1 MKLKYDR
8 VILADTHHTMLEGIR
23 GLLETMFEAV
33 VMVADDTSLFD
44 AAARFEADL
53 IVADLSLPVPR
64 DVNIVRRLKDR
75 FPELKLIVLS
85 IHDESIAVEEVMAA
99 GAQGFVLKRTAATDL
114 IPAVRAV
121 LRGRKYVSP
130 NSRKRVSTP
139 GEASSSNTVPIN
151 RLLLKP

>member
-23 GLLETMFEAV
+23 GLLETMFDAV

-44 AAARFEADL
+44 TAARLEADL
-53 IVADLSLPVPR
+53 IVADLSLPVSR
-64 DVNIVRRLKDR
+64 DVNIVARLKGR
-75 FPELKLIVLS
+75 FPKLKLIVLS
-85 IHDESIAVEEVMAA
+85 VHDESIAVKEVMKA
-99 GAQGFVLKRTAATDL
+99 GAEGFVLKRTAATDL

-130 NSRKRVSTP
+130 
-139 GEASSSNTVPIN
+139 G
-151 RLLLKP
+151 LKKEDKHTR

>member
-23 GLLETMFEAV
+23 GLLETMFDAV

-44 AAARFEADL
+44 TAARLEADL
-53 IVADLSLPVPR
+53 IVADLSLPVSR
-64 DVNIVRRLKDR
+64 DVNIVARLKGR
-75 FPELKLIVLS
+75 FPKLKLIVLS
-85 IHDESIAVEEVMAA
+85 VHDESIAVEEVMKA
-99 GAQGFVLKRTAATDL
+99 GAEGFVLKRSAATDL

-130 NSRKRVSTP
+130 
-139 GEASSSNTVPIN
+139 
-151 RLLLKP
+151 RLKKEGKHTR

>member
-1 MKLKYDR
+1 MKLKYNR

-44 AAARFEADL
+44 AAARLEADI
-53 IVADLSLPVPR
+53 IVVDLSLPVSR

-75 FPELKLIVLS
+75 FPKLKLIVLS
-85 IHDESIAVEEVMAA
+85 IHDEPIALKEVAAA
-99 GAQGFVLKRTAATDL
+99 GAEGFVLKRSAATDL

-121 LRGRKYVSP
+121 LRGRRYVSP
-130 NSRKRVSTP
+130 K
-139 GEASSSNTVPIN
+139 
-151 RLLLKP
+151 LKKEGKHTG

>member
-23 GLLETMFEAV
+23 GLLETMFDAV

-44 AAARFEADL
+44 TAARLEADL
-53 IVADLSLPVPR
+53 IVADLSLPVSR
-64 DVNIVRRLKDR
+64 DVNIVARLKGR
-75 FPELKLIVLS
+75 FPKLKLIVLS
-85 IHDESIAVEEVMAA
+85 VHDEPIAVEEVMEA
-99 GAQGFVLKRTAATDL
+99 GAHGFVLKRTAATDL

-130 NSRKRVSTP
+130 H
-139 GEASSSNTVPIN
+139 
-151 RLLLKP
+151 LKKEGKHTR

>member
-23 GLLETMFEAV
+23 GLLETMFDAV

-44 AAARFEADL
+44 TAARLEADL
-53 IVADLSLPVPR
+53 IVADLSLPVSR
-64 DVNIVRRLKDR
+64 DVNIVRRLKER
-75 FPELKLIVLS
+75 FPECKLIVLS
-85 IHDESIAVEEVMAA
+85 VHDESIAVEEVMEA
-99 GAQGFVLKRTAATDL
+99 GAEGFVLKRTAATDL

-130 NSRKRVSTP
+130 H
-139 GEASSSNTVPIN
+139 
-151 RLLLKP
+151 LKKEGKHTR

>member
-44 AAARFEADL
+44 AAARLEADL
-53 IVADLSLPVPR
+53 IVADLSLPVSR

-130 NSRKRVSTP
+130 K
-139 GEASSSNTVPIN
+139 
-151 RLLLKP
+151 LKKEGKHTR

>member
-1 MKLKYDR
+1 MKLKYNR

-44 AAARFEADL
+44 AAARLEADL
-53 IVADLSLPVPR
+53 IVADLSLPVPG

-75 FPELKLIVLS
+75 FPKLKLIVLS
-85 IHDESIAVEEVMAA
+85 VHDESIAVEEVMAA
-99 GAQGFVLKRTAATDL
+99 GAEGFVLKRTAATDL

-130 NSRKRVSTP
+130 KLKRD
-139 GEASSSNTVPIN
+139 
-151 RLLLKP
+151 L

>member
-23 GLLETMFEAV
+23 GLLETMFDAV

-44 AAARFEADL
+44 TAARLEADL
-53 IVADLSLPVPR
+53 IVADLSLPVSR
-64 DVNIVRRLKDR
+64 DVNIVARLKGR
-75 FPELKLIVLS
+75 FPKLKLIVLS
-85 IHDESIAVEEVMAA
+85 VHDESIAVEKVMAA
-99 GAQGFVLKRTAATDL
+99 GAEGLVLKRSAATDL

-130 NSRKRVSTP
+130 H
-139 GEASSSNTVPIN
+139 
-151 RLLLKP
+151 LKQEGKHKAFDKKD

>member
-130 NSRKRVSTP
+130 H
-139 GEASSSNTVPIN
+139 
-151 RLLLKP
+151 LKKEGKHTR

>member
-23 GLLETMFEAV
+23 GLLETMFDAV

-44 AAARFEADL
+44 TAARLEADL
-53 IVADLSLPVPR
+53 IVADLSLPVSR
-64 DVNIVRRLKDR
+64 DVNIVARLKGR
-75 FPELKLIVLS
+75 FPKLKLIVLS
-85 IHDESIAVEEVMAA
+85 VHDESIAVEEVMKA
-99 GAQGFVLKRTAATDL
+99 GAEGFVLKRTAATDL

-130 NSRKRVSTP
+130 
-139 GEASSSNTVPIN
+139 G
-151 RLLLKP
+151 LKKEDKHTR

>member
-8 VILADTHHTMLEGIR
+8 VILADTHHSMLEGIR

-44 AAARFEADL
+44 AAARLEADL
-53 IVADLSLPVPR
+53 IVADLSLPLPR
-64 DVNIVRRLKDR
+64 DVNIVARLKDR

-99 GAQGFVLKRTAATDL
+99 GAEGFVLKRSAATDL

-130 NSRKRVSTP
+130 Q
-139 GEASSSNTVPIN
+139 
-151 RLLLKP
+151 LKKKGKHTR

>member
-23 GLLETMFEAV
+23 GLLETMFDAV

-44 AAARFEADL
+44 TAARLEADL
-53 IVADLSLPVPR
+53 IVADLSLPVSR
-64 DVNIVRRLKDR
+64 DVNIVARLKGR
-75 FPELKLIVLS
+75 FPKLKLIVLS
-85 IHDESIAVEEVMAA
+85 VHDESIAVKEVMKA
-99 GAQGFVLKRTAATDL
+99 GAEGFVLKRTAATDL

-130 NSRKRVSTP
+130 
-139 GEASSSNTVPIN
+139 G
-151 RLLLKP
+151 LKKEGKHTR

>member
-130 NSRKRVSTP
+130 K
-139 GEASSSNTVPIN
+139 
-151 RLLLKP
+151 LKKEGKHTR

>member
-99 GAQGFVLKRTAATDL
+99 GAEGLVLKRSAATDL

-130 NSRKRVSTP
+130 Q
-139 GEASSSNTVPIN
+139 
-151 RLLLKP
+151 LKKEGKHTR

>member
-44 AAARFEADL
+44 AAARLEADL
-53 IVADLSLPVPR
+53 IVADLSLPVSR
-64 DVNIVRRLKDR
+64 DVNIVARLKGR
-75 FPELKLIVLS
+75 FPKLKLIVLS
-85 IHDESIAVEEVMAA
+85 VHDEPIAVEEVMEA
-99 GAQGFVLKRTAATDL
+99 GAEGFVLKRTAATDL

-130 NSRKRVSTP
+130 H
-139 GEASSSNTVPIN
+139 
-151 RLLLKP
+151 LKKEGKHTR

>member
-33 VMVADDTSLFD
+33 VMVANDTSLFD
-44 AAARFEADL
+44 TAARLEADL
-53 IVADLSLPVPR
+53 IVVDLSLPVSR
-64 DVNIVRRLKDR
+64 DVNIVARLKGR
-75 FPELKLIVLS
+75 FPKLKLIVLS
-85 IHDESIAVEEVMAA
+85 VHDESIAVEEVMKA
-99 GAQGFVLKRTAATDL
+99 GAEGFVLKRTAATDL

-130 NSRKRVSTP
+130 
-139 GEASSSNTVPIN
+139 G
-151 RLLLKP
+151 LKKEDKHTR